1 MSVMAG
7 FFCSV
12 YYINFGMY
20 LAFVIYYGKVKMA
33 RLSYYY
39 FWSTNP
45 PTIAKI
51 LIYSQGILTYRTGR
65 PHI

>member
-1 MSVMAG
+1 
-7 FFCSV
+7 
-12 YYINFGMY
+12 MY
-20 LAFVIYYGKVKMA
+20 LIFMIYYGNVKMA
-33 RLSYYY
+33 SLSYYY

-51 LIYSQGILTYRTGR
+51 LIYSQGIQTYRTGW